1 MNLQFSPDSSQSRFI
16 NLRHAPNGLSAVG
29 PLASVNVDS
38 GSKLLLSI
46 DDLDILY
53 SPGSLFA
60 VNHQSGEVF
69 QFDTADSAPR
79 CTIQFSPNNFTL
91 FFSNH
96 RVSYSIDDEK
106 VITRCNTSAIPPFSI
121 VASPLTTV
129 SSRISAVSL
138 SRKYSASESRLDPND
153 VDRVSSALLSSVAD
167 VTTSAWTRSRFV
179 SPVIARCRVVD
190 KSDQTVFVGPSL
202 VVNPLTDIDISPVAI
217 WAVNTEYNSL
227 APSSV
232 DIDSFGLQ
240 LKTFAGSAT
249 PGLSVIVEVIN
260 LSLIDFDASAKC
272 VVSRNSSGN
281 STLTATSPLLIGIE
295 ETQRVVSATLSSADN
310 LFVPFARIENP
321 FDGSE
326 KTISLCPDKPF
337 ITSLSPREVSRQFK
351 RQLELSSFR
360 DFKQVESLSIPH
372 QFIPSIASK
381 NGSVILYANP
391 EIQFFDGYTPPF
403 FVMANSGKTGQ
414 WQASATVQFDDG
426 KSIGVSSIESSGD
439 IPLILS
445 PVISYPSRHATA
457 ITIEINTVGGSAWR
471 HRFDLSPM
479 SGCDSALFFNDRL
492 RPIDLSHYPAS
503 QSVIPA
509 SKPPRVSMP
518 GALITASAD
527 APFLP
532 IDMTVDGDDL
542 ISVIAPVVC
551 SPRGLEQRRNR
562 FYLFGNE
569 GIKLV
574 TLNDKRQVVNIVLVD
589 RRAINSADCVALDS
603 NGRVLALTVSGH
615 LLALSGA
622 SSTTLDRVNG
632 RAIVADNIKDELWIL
647 TDSPDEVVVRDM
659 TAGDYYRR
667 LIDGWVESVINT
679 SSSSS
684 ILVDNQVMRLGREL
698 SSGLVKIEATVKI
711 DGTSKSKRSALHL
724 PAIFQFKLGAP
735 HAEAG
740 LVTAAPVDLLSNHR
754 GRATRSKIFSGVVS
768 REISLPVNFYPSET
782 YTAHIEARVSP
793 GSVFSGVKIMYKR

>member
-79 CTIQFSPNNFTL
+79 CAIQFSPNNFTL

-337 ITSLSPREVSRQFK
+337 ITS
-351 RQLELSSFR
+351 
-360 DFKQVESLSIPH
+360 
-372 QFIPSIASK
+372 
-381 NGSVILYANP
+381 
-391 EIQFFDGYTPPF
+391 
-403 FVMANSGKTGQ
+403 
-414 WQASATVQFDDG
+414 
-426 KSIGVSSIESSGD
+426 
-439 IPLILS
+439 
-445 PVISYPSRHATA
+445 
-457 ITIEINTVGGSAWR
+457 
-471 HRFDLSPM
+471 
-479 SGCDSALFFNDRL
+479 
-492 RPIDLSHYPAS
+492 
-503 QSVIPA
+503 
-509 SKPPRVSMP
+509 
-518 GALITASAD
+518 
-527 APFLP
+527 
-532 IDMTVDGDDL
+532 
-542 ISVIAPVVC
+542 
-551 SPRGLEQRRNR
+551 
-562 FYLFGNE
+562 
-569 GIKLV
+569 
-574 TLNDKRQVVNIVLVD
+574 
-589 RRAINSADCVALDS
+589 
-603 NGRVLALTVSGH
+603 
-615 LLALSGA
+615 
-622 SSTTLDRVNG
+622 
-632 RAIVADNIKDELWIL
+632 
-647 TDSPDEVVVRDM
+647 
-659 TAGDYYRR
+659 
-667 LIDGWVESVINT
+667 
-679 SSSSS
+679 
-684 ILVDNQVMRLGREL
+684 
-698 SSGLVKIEATVKI
+698 
-711 DGTSKSKRSALHL
+711 
-724 PAIFQFKLGAP
+724 
-735 HAEAG
+735 
-740 LVTAAPVDLLSNHR
+740 
-754 GRATRSKIFSGVVS
+754 
-768 REISLPVNFYPSET
+768 
-782 YTAHIEARVSP
+782 
-793 GSVFSGVKIMYKR
+793 